1 MFKSK
6 ERRFKN
12 KINLISSGVILLLGV
27 LLFIFPWFNI
37 EEPNNLLYL
46 LFAIYAA
53 VKLIEYILTR
63 NGTDRENLYTAIACT
78 LASISGFKF
87 HSYSSPM
94 VLSLTLVSWVGIMS
108 VIKLIKLDYY
118 HDRKNGMF
126 YVNLVSFSLFL
137 LLGLLTSINL
147 YFNATVETLML
158 AFFFVCNG
166 LLSLSENGIRILVT
180 GKDLK
185 IKDFK
190 HYNILL

>member
-46 LFAIYAA
+46 LFAIYAG

-147 YFNATVETLML
+147 YFNATVETLLL

-166 LLSLSENGIRILVT
+166 LLSLSENGIRILIT

-185 IKDFK
+185 IKDM
-190 HYNILL
+190 H

>member
-46 LFAIYAA
+46 LFAIYAG

-147 YFNATVETLML
+147 YFNATVEALML

-185 IKDFK
+185 IKDI
-190 HYNILL
+190 H